1 MIGTFIK
8 SAAKG
13 LGIAFLSLFLMSVGS
28 CEKTPVDL
36 SLTLT
41 RTEVSSAGGSIFVQ
55 VAASGDWTLETVF
68 SGSEQWATLN
78 KTSGTG
84 SVNNV
89 ILTFEANRTEED
101 RTVTVILRS
110 GGENDSGTLL
120 QVCEA
125 SETADD
131 PVEDP
136 DWPGLKSDAPR
147 TWMEL
152 PAMTVESGCA
162 WVFHNMTIGGKEIRN
177 YSLYYDVENRLSHW
191 VAYPLNNGL
200 IGNGDRTNA
209 WEAKDPKIPVSYQ
222 PYTEAGWG
230 VDGYDRGHQL
240 PSADRYTANRSTFY
254 PTNMTVQNSTLN
266 QHMWKDLEEYVRKKA
281 GSCDTLYV
289 ITGCVP
295 SENDFITDRGGNR
308 VNVPAFY
315 YKALLRYSR
324 SSSISPYL
332 GVAFYAENKPASG
345 SYADYAMTIDALE
358 EKIGMDLFPN
368 IPDNYVTAAEA
379 SINSWWGLG
388 Q

>member
-68 SGSEQWATLN
+68 TGSEQWATLN
-78 KTSGTG
+78 KTYGSG

-110 GGENDSGTLL
+110 GGESDSETLL
-120 QVCEA
+120 QVSEA

-162 WVFHNMTIGGKEIRN
+162 WVFHEMT
-177 YSLYYDVENRLSHW
+177 
-191 VAYPLNNGL
+191 
-200 IGNGDRTNA
+200 
-209 WEAKDPKIPVSYQ
+209 
-222 PYTEAGWG
+222 
-230 VDGYDRGHQL
+230 VDGKQMR
-240 PSADRYTANRSTFY
+240 
-254 PTNMTVQNSTLN
+254 
-266 QHMWKDLEEYVRKKA
+266 VRK
-281 GSCDTLYV
+281 
-289 ITGCVP
+289 
-295 SENDFITDRGGNR
+295 E
-308 VNVPAFY
+308 
-315 YKALLRYSR
+315 
-324 SSSISPYL
+324 
-332 GVAFYAENKPASG
+332 
-345 SYADYAMTIDALE
+345 
-358 EKIGMDLFPN
+358 
-368 IPDNYVTAAEA
+368 
-379 SINSWWGLG
+379 
-388 Q
+388 

>member
-162 WVFHNMTIGGKEIRN
+162 WVFHEMTVDGKQMRN
-177 YSLYYDVENRLSHW
+177 YSIYYDAENLCPRW
-191 VAYPLNNGL
+191 VAYPLNKSLHGSGRNDQWG
-200 IGNGDRTNA
+200 IY
-209 WEAKDPKIPVSYQ
+209 DPKIPQRYQ
-222 PYTEAGWG
+222 VDLSRSWG
-230 VDGYDRGHQL
+230 SGYDRGHMI
-240 PSADRYTANRSTFY
+240 PVADRGTSAAKRMTYY
-254 PTNMTVQNSTLN
+254 PTNITAQASRMN
-266 QHMWKDLEEYVRKKA
+266 QGIWADLENKIRSWA
-281 GSCDTLYV
+281 DNSGDTLYV
-289 ITGCVP
+289 LIGCVP
-295 SENDFITDRGGNR
+295 GTRTVKVNKNGME
-308 VNVPAFY
+308 VNVPEAY
-315 YKALLRYSR
+315 YKALLRYDH
-324 SSSISPYL
+324 SSSIGPYL
-332 GVAFYAENKPASG
+332 GIAFYIENEDVSG

-368 IPDNYVTAAEA
+368 IPDNYVTAAES
-379 SINSWWGLG
+379 SINSWWGL
-388 Q
+388 